1 MNVLIIVER
10 WGEESGIGFLRPM
23 KIAKYFLKRGDDVT
37 VVCGE
42 RIKYFTKFGRDIEN
56 MRKQELYTEL
66 PALGYSGLFGL
77 EDRKWNEWTQSR
89 KASKVDFNTNKKD
102 NDNNIK
108 SKIKNSIIYAYN
120 NIYRPFKEK
129 NAASVAYRRIH
140 KSINPPDLIFSSYE
154 PVCVHYL
161 AHKIKKFF
169 PNAFWIA
176 DFRDPMPWAWD
187 SKIVYFY
194 KRRLQKKI
202 CNLANATTIVS
213 DSWKE
218 QYEKDGI
225 RNVFAIYSGYDIDDC
240 ITAEYPMN
248 DKFTICY
255 TGSLYTDKYDISIF
269 FEALH
274 ELIHKKKVD
283 PDKVKIVYAGPHPLE
298 FNHQVS
304 LLSGVVEIVNKG
316 MLCRDAA
323 IQLQNSS
330 DILLLAAVNEQ
341 GGAGHITGK
350 ITEYWLTRKPVVAII
365 SGSYVDTDLKKVI
378 EKTKSGIAYE
388 KKRHNQDYQKLMK
401 YMHHL
406 YNEYIEFGKCSCNYD
421 EEQMYRFDYKNI
433 VRELCAI
440 RDKLQVRV

>member
-1 MNVLIIVER
+1 
-10 WGEESGIGFLRPM
+10 
-23 KIAKYFLKRGDDVT
+23 
-37 VVCGE
+37 
-42 RIKYFTKFGRDIEN
+42 
-56 MRKQELYTEL
+56 
-66 PALGYSGLFGL
+66 
-77 EDRKWNEWTQSR
+77 
-89 KASKVDFNTNKKD
+89 
-102 NDNNIK
+102 
-108 SKIKNSIIYAYN
+108 
-120 NIYRPFKEK
+120 
-129 NAASVAYRRIH
+129 
-140 KSINPPDLIFSSYE
+140 
-154 PVCVHYL
+154 
-161 AHKIKKFF
+161 
-169 PNAFWIA
+169 
-176 DFRDPMPWAWD
+176 
-187 SKIVYFY
+187 
-194 KRRLQKKI
+194 
-202 CNLANATTIVS
+202 
-213 DSWKE
+213 
-218 QYEKDGI
+218 
-225 RNVFAIYSGYDIDDC
+225 
-240 ITAEYPMN
+240 MN
-248 DKFTICY
+248 DKYTICY